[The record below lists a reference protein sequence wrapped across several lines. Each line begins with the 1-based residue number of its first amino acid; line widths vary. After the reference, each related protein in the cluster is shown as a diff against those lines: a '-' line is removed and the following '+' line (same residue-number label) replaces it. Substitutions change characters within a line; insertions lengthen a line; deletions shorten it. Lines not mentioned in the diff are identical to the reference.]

1 MLKAAFTM
9 TPPTIVKRLKSNGK
23 FRQVKLLQKVWMRLH
38 ASSSALFEVA

>member
-23 FRQVKLLQKVWMRLH
+23 FRQACQVKLLQKV
-38 ASSSALFEVA
+38 